1 MICTHDGATLPIIP
15 VVHVKPNVTP
25 SKAWLGSVSTNTD
38 INYTHNN
45 SVHTELV
52 KSTCKTSARALRATQ
67 RGKNKIRAP
76 DKTKNTNVQKATTWI
91 NDKIHVL
98 QVQQGADTR
107 RDRTTQLIAVQPK
120 DPVRKNANAQTNNN
134 MYVYTDD
141 AIRKKVQNN
150 AAYIKQQW
158 KTEKQKQEALDYQ

>member
-1 MICTHDGATLPIIP
+1 
-15 VVHVKPNVTP
+15 
-25 SKAWLGSVSTNTD
+25 
-38 INYTHNN
+38 
-45 SVHTELV
+45 
-52 KSTCKTSARALRATQ
+52 
-67 RGKNKIRAP
+67 
-76 DKTKNTNVQKATTWI
+76 VQKATTWI